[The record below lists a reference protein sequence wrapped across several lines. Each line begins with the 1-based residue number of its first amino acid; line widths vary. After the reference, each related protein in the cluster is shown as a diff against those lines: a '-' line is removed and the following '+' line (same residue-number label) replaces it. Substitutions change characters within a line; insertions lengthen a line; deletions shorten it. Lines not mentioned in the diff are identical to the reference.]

1 MSRLISNIILTKA
14 NLTFNVKTRKRRR
27 IRVSTLLHL
36 SNHFDQANSHET
48 FLELSIHNISKTH
61 VICQAFASTAIH
73 LSLESH
79 ANRSL
84 PVDLKRL
91 TRYKRLRDSPH
102 DLHWS
107 VRSRAFNLASLA
119 ATKDRRVYM
128 YLVTH
133 VGMSNVAN
141 VSGRESTGPQCW
153 SRKR

>member
-1 MSRLISNIILTKA
+1 MSRLISNSLTKA
-14 NLTFNVKTRKRRR
+14 NLTSNVKTRKRCR

-36 SNHFDQANSHET
+36 SNNFDHANSHET

-119 ATKDRRVYM
+119 ATKDWRVY
-128 YLVTH
+128 VPCNTCRD
-133 VGMSNVAN
+133 VKRSQ
-141 VSGRESTGPQCW
+141 RIW
-153 SRKR
+153 SRKYWSAMLVS